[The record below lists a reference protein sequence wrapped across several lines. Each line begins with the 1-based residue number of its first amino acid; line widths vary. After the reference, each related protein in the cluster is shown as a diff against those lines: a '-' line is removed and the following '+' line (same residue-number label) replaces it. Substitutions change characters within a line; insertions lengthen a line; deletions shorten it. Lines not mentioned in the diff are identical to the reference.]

1 MATPVQP
8 PERTQS
14 QQTTQDDTASDL
26 EWEYEYDNHE
36 TEQIYFTLDLSTHV
50 PTAIQDKSLAK
61 HGRVIRTDTA
71 DKPGN
76 ASQGPQASDTHANG
90 QLDVEL
96 QPATVPRGELQILN
110 LHTEKPYVKFN
121 NSFFACYWFTDLG
134 TQFWITNPGVTNNPK
149 LSGHVLDVVGSSQTR
164 LVGRPANL
172 KRKRDVPEPELVQ
185 PRNAAQQPV
194 DIDVEDDDASG
205 SSDDDSMRPPALDP
219 DQDPEQP
226 MIIPRRRIKDPHLEA
241 QANFMER
248 LSALKLRRGEK
259 DAHSIPMKVP
269 VYYRGAHNQD
279 ELRAA
284 NADPSTLDPPAAD
297 EESLRVVE
305 EVRDR
310 GVLHPLLPA
319 PAKDS
324 EPQPRRG
331 GVQSFIAR
339 RTALGLDPGDLR
351 QPPRSKKR
359 GRPSNVERG
368 QRAAAQAAAE
378 AQAEA
383 EAFALDP
390 QLGGAQTQASQ
401 DASEDVDRD
410 PSAGPSGSQ
419 TQGEQQPRKRRRT
432 QAQMAEAR
440 RLDELRKAKEAAA
453 KDEKARQKEEA
464 ERPETETFET
474 DETGR
479 RVERRGRRT
488 KKAMEAEEEMEARA
502 RGRVVVPGQEGRE
515 MIISFDGAVDETEP
529 EVQREGA
536 GVEDEGANAGDEGDE
551 EDAAGSPE
559 A

>member
-8 PERTQS
+8 PERAQS
-14 QQTTQDDTASDL
+14 QQPPQNNTGSDS
-26 EWEYEYDNHE
+26 EWEYEYDDHE

-50 PTAIQDKSLAK
+50 PNAIQDKSVAK
-61 HGRVIRTDTA
+61 NNRVIRTDTA

-76 ASQGPQASDTHANG
+76 TSQGPQASDTQTNG

-96 QPATVPRGELQILN
+96 QPASVPRGELQILN

-134 TQFWITNPGVTNNPK
+134 TQFWITNPGVTNTPK

-172 KRKRDVPEPELVQ
+172 KRKRDVPEPEPLQ
-185 PRNAAQQPV
+185 PRNAAQQPI
-194 DIDVEDDDASG
+194 DIDNEDVDGSG
-205 SSDDDSMRPPALDP
+205 SSDDDNVRPPALDP
-219 DQDPEQP
+219 NQDPEQP

-259 DAHSIPMKVP
+259 DAHSVPMKVP

-297 EESLRVVE
+297 EESLRVPE

-319 PAKDS
+319 PAKTS

-331 GVQSFIAR
+331 GVQSFVAR
-339 RTALGLDPGDLR
+339 RTALGLDPSDLR
-351 QPPRSKKR
+351 QPPKSRKR
-359 GRPSNVERG
+359 GRPSNIERG

-378 AQAEA
+378 AAAEA

-390 QLGGAQTQASQ
+390 QLGGALSQASPG
-401 DASEDVDRD
+401 ASEDVERD
-410 PSAGPSGSQ
+410 PSAGPSG
-419 TQGEQQPRKRRRT
+419 TQAQSEQQPRKRRRT

-453 KDEKARQKEEA
+453 KDEKVRQKEEA
-464 ERPETETFET
+464 ELPETETFET

-502 RGRVVVPGQEGRE
+502 RERVVVPGQEGRE
-515 MIISFDGAVDETEP
+515 MIISLDGTVVDAEP
-529 EVQREGA
+529 EVQREGTR
-536 GVEDEGANAGDEGDE
+536 VEGNGANTGDEGDE